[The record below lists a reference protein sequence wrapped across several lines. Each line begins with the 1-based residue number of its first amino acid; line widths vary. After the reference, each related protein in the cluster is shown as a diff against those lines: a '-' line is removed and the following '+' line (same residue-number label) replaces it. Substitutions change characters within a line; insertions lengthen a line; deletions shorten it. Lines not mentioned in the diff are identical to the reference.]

1 MWIQGRDVWNAW
13 VENNPDADI
22 NFQSV
27 DFNQHRN
34 LETINIDYWPFANF
48 HFPTGKKNFGGT
60 TFGEGDVSFNIAT
73 FGDGD
78 VSFDRATFGKGN
90 VSFFSATF
98 GKGEIS
104 FLGATFGDGDVSFDR
119 ATFGKGEVSFN
130 RATFGDGDV
139 SFYRAKFGLGAFTLD
154 AASLGIGSYNFGDA
168 TFLGRASFA
177 NLINVKTVTSLSFR
191 HASFEKVL
199 HWTVGIPLGAFR
211 IWWVPKPLT
220 IPLSLG

>member
-1 MWIQGRDVWNAW
+1 MAEDERISLGPEEAVALWIQGRDVWNAW

-78 VSFDRATFGKGN
+78 VSFDRATFGKGHA
-90 VSFFSATF
+90 SLFSATF
-98 GKGEIS
+98 GKSEVSFNRAKFGDGYVTFNNAAFGDGGIS
-104 FLGATFGDGDVSFDR
+104 FFDVNFGDGDVSSSAQLS
-119 ATFGKGEVSFN
+119 AT
-130 RATFGDGDV
+130 AM
-139 SFYRAKFGLGAFTLD
+139 YRFIVQNSA
-154 AASLGIGSYNFGDA
+154 
-168 TFLGRASFA
+168 
-177 NLINVKTVTSLSFR
+177 
-191 HASFEKVL
+191 
-199 HWTVGIPLGAFR
+199 
-211 IWWVPKPLT
+211 
-220 IPLSLG
+220 